1 MKMTD
6 DLSLLQEEGL
16 SHFADEE
23 QFNLFLQ
30 KNDIS
35 IRNSAMFFFLQEKA
49 IKLVKHLGRPKERL
63 LKKSSF
69 SSSDISVI
77 NKTSFDSWDTYKV
90 SISSFFKHRITLYF
104 TVPKIRSSRSNKI
117 MICLHQS
124 VYGAKEEPMGLM
136 DSVNDYARFFADKG
150 YITVTPDIL
159 GFGEELKDY
168 TPMATT
174 VFKRFLFGKKLLSS
188 GLKYCTSNEKLR
200 QLLRDSSWSLCNVPY
215 RQILKDNPGWTGV
228 GIFGYELQRVVDFIF
243 HQEFFDFNK
252 EKVMVTGLSHGA
264 VNSGFVLPFEQRIR
278 EYSSVGGGYY
288 IDTNCKQVGWPIYF
302 GSRFNSFVSAGRW
315 DLDYYEALCLIFPRK
330 MVLFNAAG
338 DYSGRLKSEAIS
350 VLKKLYSSFDVE
362 HNLSIIMDY
371 PLSNKSKNRPHC
383 YDWKVQEV
391 ILDEI
396 EKPSHT

>member
-1 MKMTD
+1 MKITED
-6 DLSLLQEEGL
+6 LLSLREEGL
-16 SHFADEE
+16 GHLTDEE

-35 IRNSAMFFFLQEKA
+35 TRNSEMFFFLQEKA
-49 IKLVKHLGRPKERL
+49 LKLVKHLGRPKERL
-63 LKKSSF
+63 LNKKTF

-77 NKTSFDSWDTYKV
+77 NKESFDSWDRYKV
-90 SISSFFKHRITLYF
+90 SISSFFNHRITLYF

-124 VYGAKEEPMGLM
+124 AYGTKEEPMGLT
-136 DSVNDYARFFADKG
+136 DSDNDYARFFANKG

-168 TPMATT
+168 TPIPTNL
-174 VFKRFLFGKKLLSS
+174 FKQFLLGKKLLSC

-200 QLLRDSSWSLCNVPY
+200 QLFRDSSWSLCNVPY

-243 HQEFFDFNK
+243 FQDFFDFDK

-288 IDTNCKQVGWPIYF
+288 IDTHCKQVGWPAYF
-302 GSRFNSFVSAGRW
+302 GSRFDSFVSEGKW

-330 MVLFNAAG
+330 MILFNAAG
-338 DYSGRLKSEAIS
+338 DYGGRLKSEAIS
-350 VLKKLYSSFDVE
+350 VLKKLYSSFKIE
-362 HNLSIIMDY
+362 HKLTIIMDHS
-371 PLSNKSKNRPHC
+371 LSLDTNGRPHC
-383 YDWKVQEV
+383 YNREVQEI
-391 ILDEI
+391 ILNEI
-396 EKPSHT
+396 EKE